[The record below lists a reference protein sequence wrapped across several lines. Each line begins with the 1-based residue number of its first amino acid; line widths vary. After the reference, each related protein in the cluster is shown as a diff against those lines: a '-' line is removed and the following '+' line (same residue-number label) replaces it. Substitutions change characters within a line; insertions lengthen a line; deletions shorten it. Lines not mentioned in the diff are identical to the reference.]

1 MKLKGNMKNIGGI
14 AITLLAASAFSQP
27 CLSQT
32 VAAVACGSP
41 VDLVLSDGSVYGAD
55 QLYTGGNGY
64 GAIGGFTGEGL
75 FDVLEDGRPQD
86 ELALYTEQRAG
97 ASGYVFEVPNGD
109 YELTIHIA
117 TYLRDGAGIAPLSVL
132 AESDTVIAAFD
143 YIAESSKGRPVDI
156 RSLVTVADGT
166 CDIELASQSDDHDIG
181 AIGLRPADLLD
192 SSPPVAPDSLVALDT
207 YGGVLLRWTRGEETD
222 LEGYRVLQR
231 VAGGWRT
238 IHDTRRIATCVVPT
252 DTTTH
257 YAVVAFDLYGNQSD
271 ATLSLSAG
279 PRDRSDSVLPLYGI
293 TLDPLDLTLL
303 NESPTADIDV
313 LGFLVAD
320 GILIDPVTL
329 SYRGKSSRWYPK
341 KSWSIDLEGFI
352 LHGSSDLVIRSN
364 WDDPT
369 VQRELLSVDLMGRTD
384 LAHTLAFP
392 IRLEVNGEYRGVH
405 IDMERVDDAFVA
417 RQGWSPTGRLY
428 RADAS
433 LEPLGGIEEYRDLYS
448 PKLADDWDRA
458 DIVELAEGLER
469 IPDPDILPW
478 LEERVDIEQF
488 LGVVCHQIVSAN
500 RDWASDDYYLYRD
513 GPSSPWKWVAWDV
526 GESWS
531 AQSLALPIVF
541 GTEQYPEWDGEW
553 NRLWNRVVGVPSLT
567 RRYTETLRSYLNN
580 HLEADTIAAT
590 FATRVA
596 ETRVDMIRDVHKRS
610 LEFAGPYEADLA
622 DIETFIDGR
631 RAEIDL
637 QLPLVEPPEHVMVQ
651 ISELIPG
658 ARDTVVAIE
667 VRNLAYRPFAF
678 VDFAIS
684 DDPGDPLRW
693 SLPADTIAAH
703 GLAYYMLPSPIVAG
717 SWVGLGR
724 DVGAPQGAIVDSVTL
739 PTQLSGIRSY
749 GRYPDSSLRWRQLD
763 GRTPGTTN
771 LWTQPIQLDLE
782 VSDQVVAEGD
792 PISVTVGITNT
803 GPDLVRGDV
812 VLELRTW
819 DGIHHLDSVL
829 YTRSFVLPPG
839 RIISRV
845 LNTVVPPGLGD
856 PYGYRLDQRFVVNGD
871 DEWASI
877 SREVFLDGPPADVPV
892 INELMAINDTTLAD
906 EAGEYDDWVEI
917 LNPTSQ
923 EMILDGL
930 YLTDNFDAAP
940 QRWAIPTTTLGPGAT
955 LIIWC
960 DNDLAQGSYHASFK
974 LGGGGE
980 EVALVF
986 GASYLIDR
994 WGFGPQTSDVSIG
1007 RYPDGQTT
1015 WVTLDAPAPGAPNIY
1030 SPR

>member
-1 MKLKGNMKNIGGI
+1 MKNRAGTAI
-14 AITLLAASAFSQP
+14 ASLAALALSQP
-27 CLSQT
+27 CSGQT
-32 VAAVACGSP
+32 TAAVACGSP

-55 QLYTGGNGY
+55 QIYTGNNGY

-86 ELALYTEQRAG
+86 ELALYQEQRAG
-97 ASGYVFEVPNGD
+97 ASGYVLEVPNGV

-117 TYLRDGAGIAPLSVL
+117 TYLRDGIGIAPLSLV
-132 AESDTVIAAFD
+132 AESDTVVAAYD

-156 RSLVTVADGT
+156 RALVTVGDGA
-166 CDIELASQSDDHDIG
+166 CDIDLASQGGDHDIA
-181 AIGLRPADLLD
+181 AIGLRPADLFD
-192 SSPPVAPDSLVALDT
+192 SSAPAAPDSVVALDT
-207 YGGVLLRWTRGEETD
+207 YGGVLLRWTRAGETD
-222 LEGYRVLQR
+222 LVGYRVLQR

-257 YAVVAFDLYGNQSD
+257 YAIVAFDLYGNESD
-271 ATLSLSAG
+271 TTFSLPAG
-279 PRDRSDSVLPLYGI
+279 PRDRFDSLLPRYEI
-293 TLDPLDLTLL
+293 FLDPLDLTLL
-303 NESPTADIDV
+303 DEDPTADVDV
-313 LGFLVAD
+313 PGLLVAD

-341 KSWSIDLEGFI
+341 KSWSIDLDGFI
-352 LHGSSDLVIRSN
+352 LHGSDDLIIRSN

-369 VQRELLSVDLMGRTD
+369 IQRELLSVDLMERTD
-384 LAHTLAFP
+384 LAHTRAFP
-392 IRLEVNGEYRGVH
+392 IRLEHNGEYRGVH
-405 IDMERVDDAFVA
+405 IEMERVDEAFVA
-417 RQGWSPTGRLY
+417 RQGWSPAGRLY
-428 RADAS
+428 RVDAS
-433 LEPLGGIEEYRDLYS
+433 LERLDGIEEYRALYS

-458 DIVELAEGLER
+458 DILELVEGLER
-469 IPDPDILPW
+469 IPDADILPW
-478 LEERVDIEQF
+478 LEERVDMEQF

-500 RDWASDDYYLYRD
+500 RDWASDDYYLYRE

-531 AQSLALPIVF
+531 AMSLSLPIVF
-541 GTEQYPEWDGEW
+541 GTEAYPEWDGEW
-553 NRLWNRVVGVPSLT
+553 NRLWNRVVGIPPLM
-567 RRYTETLRSYLNN
+567 RRYTETLRSYLNQ
-580 HLEADTIAAT
+580 HLAADTIAAVLD
-590 FATRVA
+590 ARVA
-596 ETRVDMIRDVHKRS
+596 EMRADALRDVHKRG
-610 LEFAGPYEADLA
+610 LEFVGPYEAELA
-622 DIETFIDGR
+622 NIETFIDGR
-631 RAEIDL
+631 RTEIDL
-637 QLPLVEPPEHVMVQ
+637 QLPLVEPPEHVLIQ

-658 ARDTVVAIE
+658 AQDTVVALE
-667 VRNLAYRPFAF
+667 VRNLASRPFAF

-693 SLPADTIAAH
+693 SLPADTILAH
-703 GLAYYMLPSPIVAG
+703 GLAYFTLPSPIAAG

-724 DVGAPQGAIVDSVTL
+724 DVGAPQGTIVDSVTL
-739 PTQLSGIRSY
+739 PAQLSGIRSY
-749 GRYPDSSLRWRQLD
+749 GRYPDNSLRWRQLD

-771 LWTQPIQLDLE
+771 QWTQPIQLELE
-782 VSDQVVAEGD
+782 LSDQVVAEGD
-792 PISVTVGITNT
+792 PIEVTIELTNA

-819 DGIHHLDSVL
+819 DGIHHLDSAL
-829 YTRSFVLPPG
+829 YARQLVLPPG
-839 RIISRV
+839 RIISRA
-845 LNTVVPPGLGD
+845 LNTFVPSGLGD
-856 PYGYRLDQRFVVNGD
+856 PYGYRLDLRFLVNGD

-877 SREVFLDGPPADVPV
+877 SREVFLEGPPVGFPV
-892 INELMAINDTTLAD
+892 INELVAINDTTLAD

-923 EMILDGL
+923 QMVLDGL
-930 YLTDNFDAAP
+930 YLTDDFSGAP
-940 QRWAIPTTTLGPGAT
+940 QRWAIPTTTLAPGAT

-960 DNDLAQGSYHASFK
+960 DNDLAQGTYHASFK

-994 WGFGPQTSDVSIG
+994 WVFGPQTADISIG
-1007 RYPDGQTT
+1007 RYPDGQAT
-1015 WVTLDAPAPGAPNIY
+1015 WVTLDAPSPGAPNVY